1 MEKKVCQDLQR
12 KGLINQDFSR
22 LGVVATIN
30 NKENWQND

>member
-12 KGLINQDFSR
+12 KGLINQEFFR

-30 NKENWQND
+30 NKGNWLND